1 VDQPDQVVRPS
12 ADAGVATHSRRRPT
26 GVAPPLPKQI
36 GSTGWVWLIL
46 MLVVAVA
53 GCLWLRN
60 DPGPLDRFDARIT
73 DAVISIRTGWLDT
86 LARQAHTFGS
96 RVGFAV
102 LGVLL
107 VGATAWFHRWR
118 HLVIWV
124 ISLAIAGA
132 LLQGLELVSLRPRPF
147 GVQQLAT
154 WEGYATPSIPIGAIS
169 ILTMGLVFMLVVPGR
184 PRLWAK
190 LGAAAAIA
198 ITGALR
204 IYLGVD
210 HFTDVVFG
218 AIVGVTI
225 PLIAFR
231 AFAPNDIF
239 PISYGARGKSAHLD
253 VTGRRGEAIRTALQ
267 DQLGFTVHG
276 IKPVGL
282 EGSGGST
289 PLKLTV
295 TDEGGRER
303 TIFAKLYA
311 KSHVRADRWYKLG
324 RTILYGRLEDE
335 APFQSVRR
343 LVEYEDYAA
352 RLLLD
357 VGIPTAKSYGIVEMT
372 PEREYLLITEFFDGA
387 SEIGDADVDDDV
399 IDQGL
404 KVIRQLWDAGLAH
417 RDIKPAN
424 LLVHEGQV
432 RVIDVFF
439 VQVRPSPWRQ
449 AVDLA
454 NMMLV
459 LAVRSDAKRVYDRA
473 LQYFTPDEIAEAF
486 AAARGVASP
495 TQLRMVMKRDPRD
508 LLQQFREMAPARRPI
523 ALQRWNVKRVILTL
537 ALVVGAFFAFN
548 ATANLLVPVYYHQLP
563 GNADCGT
570 SNVMI
575 LMAQSV
581 PSATSIPCV
590 ASLPAGWTMG
600 GMRIERGEGRF
611 WLDSD
616 RAGTRAVTVSL
627 LPPDDCSVTGA
638 SEVPSDE
645 PGMRRFERPD
655 QLPPQLRSTRSYLFV
670 GGCITYRFKFGSPET
685 AALLFDADSALA
697 FQARAELVETV
708 RARNDLRLCGVGAF
722 CPGRL

>member
-1 VDQPDQVVRPS
+1 MDQPDQVVRPS
-12 ADAGVATHSRRRPT
+12 ADAEVATHSRRRPT

-124 ISLAIAGA
+124 VSLAIAGA
-132 LLQGLELVSLRPRPF
+132 LLQGLELLSLRPRPF
-147 GVQQLAT
+147 GVQQLAS

-324 RTILYGRLEDE
+324 RRMLYGRLEDE
-335 APFQSVRR
+335 TPFQTVRR
-343 LVEYEDYAA
+343 FVEYEDYTL
-352 RLLLD
+352 RLL
-357 VGIPTAKSYGIVEMT
+357 GEYGFPTPAALGIVEIT
-372 PEREYLLITEFFDGA
+372 PEREYLIAMDFFDDA
-387 SEIGDADVDDDV
+387 VEIGEAEVDAHV
-399 IDQGL
+399 IDEGL
-404 KVIRQLWDAGLAH
+404 VMIRRMWDVGLSH
-417 RDIKPAN
+417 RDVKPAN
-424 LLVHEGQV
+424 LMVQRGELKL
-432 RVIDVFF
+432 IDVFF

-449 AVDLA
+449 AVDLG

-459 LAVRSDAKRVYDRA
+459 LALRSDAPTVYDAA
-473 LQYFTPDEIAEAF
+473 LRYFTPDELAEAF
-486 AAARGVASP
+486 AATRGVASP
-495 TQLRMVMKRDPRD
+495 TQLRQHLKEDGRD
-508 LLQQFREMAPARRPI
+508 LLAEFRSMAPTRRPI
-523 ALQRWNVKRVILTL
+523 GVQRWSIRRVGLILAALVLVLLGGLTGL
-537 ALVVGAFFAFN
+537 ALFFP
-548 ATANLLVPVYYHQLP
+548 TRGTVTTPT
-563 GNADCGT
+563 CGT
-570 SNVMI
+570 GQVMQ
-575 LMAQSV
+575 LMAQAV
-581 PSATSIPCV
+581 PSATQLPCV
-590 ASLPAGWTMG
+590 SAALPVGW
-600 GMRIERGEGRF
+600 
-611 WLDSD
+611 SV
-616 RAGTRAVTVSL
+616 GTSEIIQGKANFVVGVGDGSTEPVTVTLVESCPAPVEGTDL
-627 LPPDDCSVTGA
+627 IPIDGGCVTYTPTVRDPK
-638 SEVPSDE
+638 VPSFTPNGGLSLTSRTDLIASVAATD
-645 PGMRRFERPD
+645 D
-655 QLPPQLRSTRSYLFV
+655 QVLC
-670 GGCITYRFKFGSPET
+670 G
-685 AALLFDADSALA
+685 ALA
-697 FQARAELVETV
+697 PP
-708 RARNDLRLCGVGAF
+708 
-722 CPGRL
+722 CP